1 MEHNLC
7 PPLRNTDLGIQAT
20 SIIVG
25 QLFSRSYFDRGAE
38 SDVTLHL
45 LEAYKELRRALP
57 IVGEDE
63 NGNNLHKGYS
73 QAWHSTQE
81 AKNFVRQNNSN
92 NKLAKKIEDLAY
104 TL

>member
-7 PPLRNTDLGIQAT
+7 PPLRNTNLGIQAT
-20 SIIVG
+20 SSMVG
-25 QLFSRSYFDRGAE
+25 QLFSRSYFDNGAN

-63 NGNNLHKGYS
+63 KGNNLHKGYS
-73 QAWHSTQE
+73 QAWHATQE
-81 AKNFVRQNNSN
+81 AKNFVRQTKANNIAE
-92 NKLAKKIEDLAY
+92 KLAFTNI
-104 TL
+104 